1 MKNLVAI
8 IGSPR
13 GYNSNTYKIAFKI
26 LQELRNRNIEILP
39 KFFILSELEINK
51 CIGCAKCFFNAS
63 SCVSFRDSMDE
74 VEKALLESDLIIFG
88 SPVYAHN
95 VTGEM
100 KIFIDRLSYML
111 HLLKLTG
118 KYGITISTSS
128 SNGNVSV
135 DDYLNKIMLHLGIN
149 VIEQI
154 SYKDLYKYEYKDFSV
169 CINNIANS
177 ITSDILTKS
186 NELQEKIFS
195 INKNAYL
202 KIYQNELKNKTVLK
216 NKEALYWHDNRYF
229 NFNSFKE
236 LFNEMKRKEI

>member
-95 VTGEM
+95 ATVAETLGAA
-100 KIFIDRLSYML
+100 IL
-111 HLLKLTG
+111 
-118 KYGITISTSS
+118 
-128 SNGNVSV
+128 VPP
-135 DDYLNKIMLHLGIN
+135 GIN
-149 VIEQI
+149 
-154 SYKDLYKYEYKDFSV
+154 SYPAL
-169 CINNIANS
+169 NS
-177 ITSDILTKS
+177 FDILH
-186 NELQEKIFS
+186 F
-195 INKNAYL
+195 
-202 KIYQNELKNKTVLK
+202 
-216 NKEALYWHDNRYF
+216 D
-229 NFNSFKE
+229 
-236 LFNEMKRKEI
+236 